1 MKSTLL
7 AMTLILAATPM
18 AFAAGTHTGSHDGM
32 MEIGQ
37 AAEAGAESRTI
48 QVKLMETEDGDMIFE
63 PNVLDF
69 KAGETVRLAIENI
82 GELEHEFVMDT
93 VAAVAEHKEVMT
105 EFPDMEHDDPNA
117 VRLVPG
123 EKGEIIWTFANAGS
137 FQFAC
142 LIPGHYEAGM
152 HGALSVSAASQ
163 SIASVET
170 FTKGIVKKI
179 DAKAGKVTIIH
190 EELVDLKM
198 PAMTMV
204 FRVADAAMLETLS
217 EGEEIEFVVA
227 RVEGKLT
234 VTKLQ

>member
-18 AFAAGTHTGSHDGM
+18 AFAGPGHDGM

>member
-7 AMTLILAATPM
+7 AMTLSLAATPM
-18 AFAAGTHTGSHDGM
+18 AFAGAGHDDM
-32 MEIGQ
+32 IEIGL
-37 AAEAGAESRTI
+37 AAEAGTETRTI

-69 KAGETVRLAIENI
+69 KAGETVRLAIENV
-82 GELEHEFVMDT
+82 GELDHEFVMDT
-93 VAAVAEHKEVMT
+93 VAAVAKHKEVMN

>member
-18 AFAAGTHTGSHDGM
+18 AFAEGTHGGGHDGM

-37 AAEAGAESRTI
+37 PAKAGTETRTI

-63 PNVLDF
+63 PRVLEF
-69 KAGETVRLAIENI
+69 GAGETVRLAIENVA
-82 GELEHEFVMDT
+82 ELDHEFVMDT
-93 VAAVAEHKEVMT
+93 VAAVAEHKEVMN
-105 EFPDMEHDDPNA
+105 EFPEMEHDDPNA
-117 VRLVPG
+117 VRLAPG

-137 FQFAC
+137 FQLAC

-152 HGALSVSAASQ
+152 HGALSVSAATQ
-163 SIASVET
+163 SIASAET

-190 EELVDLKM
+190 EELVDLEM

-217 EGEEIEFVVA
+217 EGEEIEFVAA